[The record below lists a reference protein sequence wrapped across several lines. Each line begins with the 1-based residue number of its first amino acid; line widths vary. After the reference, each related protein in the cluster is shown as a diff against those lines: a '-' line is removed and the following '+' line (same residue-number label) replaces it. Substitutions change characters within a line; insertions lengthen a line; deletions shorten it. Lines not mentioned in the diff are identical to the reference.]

1 MSFVTRLAAPI
12 LAALV
17 AVPAVAQQMAPQQ
30 QAAPSPQ
37 EQVAQLDEMVGL
49 DQAQQDQIAG
59 YLTELEQSVGQ
70 RQDEV
75 QALEQQL
82 LDHSGPDY
90 DENAIRQT
98 ATQLG
103 EVTAEIAAESVIL
116 QSRIEAAM
124 TQEQRD
130 ALDEAA
136 RQQEEEMRQMQEQMQ
151 QQQQQQA
158 PQ

>member
-1 MSFVTRLAAPI
+1 MDLMKYLAAP
-12 LAALV
+12 LFAALMAAPV
-17 AVPAVAQQMAPQQ
+17 LAQEVPPQT
-30 QAAPSPQ
+30 APSPQ

-49 DQAQQDQIAG
+49 DQAQQDEIVG
-59 YLTELEQSVGQ
+59 YLTELQQDVGQ
-70 RQDEV
+70 RHSDV
-75 QALEQQL
+75 QLLEQQL
-82 LDHSGPDY
+82 LEQAGPDF

-103 EVTAEIAAESVIL
+103 DLTAQIAADSVIL
-116 QSRIEAAM
+116 QSRIEAAL

-136 RQQEEEMRQMQEQMQ
+136 RQQEEEMRQMQEQMMQ
-151 QQQQQQA
+151 QQQQP